1 LTEYGHERL
10 LGHQTPRICHLPPS
24 VGSLGREIIELAELA
39 GLYLDPWQAWFM
51 EQASAVK
58 EETFF
63 NEYTGEHQRKW
74 AAFEVGLM
82 VSRQNGKGSIL
93 EARELAGLF
102 LLGERTVVHSAHQF
116 DTSKEHFLRMLNLL
130 EGVPDF
136 DREIDKVT
144 RSHGDEGILLKSGQ
158 RLRFRTR
165 TKGGGRG
172 WSPDFI
178 ALDEAMY
185 LNSEQVGALMPS
197 LSARPNPQ
205 LWYTGSAGTKESTQF
220 GRVRI
225 RGMKGVKNADG
236 FRVPDPRLMYAEWSV
251 DACTDL
257 CLPGCDEHDRINTV
271 DSYAKANPGLGIRIS
286 VEHVESERR
295 SMDAEMFKQERLGV
309 GDWPVEGDQWAVIS
323 EEAWRS
329 RIDEMSEVDREGVKV
344 LGVDT
349 SPGREF
355 SCIVACGTNGE
366 CLHVEITSNE
376 YQDDHRP
383 GADWLVKRIKE
394 IWDRSKPDAVVIDK
408 ASPASA
414 YIEELESLGI
424 TVIVPNSS
432 EYGSACGQFYSGVQ
446 PRKGEVADI
455 VHIDQLGL
463 NEAVAGA
470 DKKPLGDK
478 WKWNKQNSA
487 SDITPLVAATLA
499 SWGYRKV
506 LFEKPKAA
514 TPWVFTEDDI

>member
-1 LTEYGHERL
+1 MTESAPSVP
-10 LGHQTPRICHLPPS
+10 LGRQTPRIQHLPHS
-24 VGSLGREIIELAELA
+24 IGSLGREVVELAALA
-39 GLYLDPWQAWFM
+39 GLHLDPWQAWFI
-51 EQASAVK
+51 EQSCAVK
-58 EETFF
+58 DEKFF
-63 NEYTGEHQRKW
+63 NQYTKEWQRKW

-102 LLGERTVVHSAHQF
+102 LLGERTVVHSAHMF
-116 DTSKEHFLRMLNLL
+116 DTSKEHFIRILELL

-185 LNSEQVGALMPS
+185 LNGEQIAALMPS

-205 LWYTGSAGTKESTQF
+205 IWYTGSAGTKESTQF
-220 GRVRI
+220 GRVRHRAI
-225 RGMKGVKNADG
+225 KGVKDENG
-236 FRVPDPRLMYAEWSV
+236 LWVPDPSLMYAEWSI

-257 CLPGCDEHDRINTV
+257 CLSTCEEHDRQDTIE
-271 DSYAKANPGLGIRIS
+271 SFGKANPGLGIRIT
-286 VEHVESERR
+286 VDLIQSERR
-295 SMDAEMFKQERLGV
+295 SMDPDEFLKEILGV
-309 GDWPVEGDQWAVIS
+309 GQWPVEGDAWSVID
-323 EEAWRS
+323 EEAWRK
-329 RIDEMSEVDREGVKV
+329 RIDENSEITKDSIKV

-349 SPGREF
+349 SPLREF
-355 SCIVACGTNGE
+355 STIAVCGDNGE
-366 CLHVEITSNE
+366 CLHVEVTSNE
-376 YQDDHRP
+376 IQMDHRP
-383 GADWLVKRIKE
+383 GADWLVRRIKE

-414 YIEELESLGI
+414 YVEELESLGV
-424 TVIVPNSS
+424 TVIVPNAS
-432 EYGSACGQFYSGVQ
+432 EYGAACGQFFSGVQ

-455 VHIDQLGL
+455 VHIDQREL

-470 DKKPLGDK
+470 DKKPLQDK
-478 WKWNKQNSA
+478 WKWDKQKSA
-487 SDITPLVAATLA
+487 AGITPLVASTLA
-499 SWGYRKV
+499 AWGYRKI
-506 LFEKPKAA
+506 LFERPKAA
-514 TPWVFTEDDI
+514 TPWVFYD

>member
-1 LTEYGHERL
+1 M
-10 LGHQTPRICHLPPS
+10 C
-24 VGSLGREIIELAELA
+24 
-39 GLYLDPWQAWFM
+39 GLHLDPWQAWFI
-51 EQASAVK
+51 EQSCAVK
-58 EETFF
+58 DETFF
-63 NEYTGEHQRKW
+63 NETSGEWQRKW

-116 DTSKEHFLRMLNLL
+116 DTSKEHFLRMTQLL
-130 EGVPDF
+130 EGVPDL
-136 DREIDKVT
+136 DREIDKIT

-185 LNSEQVGALMPS
+185 LGPDQISALMPS

-205 LWYTGSAGTKESTQF
+205 VWYTGSAGDKESSQF
-220 GRVRI
+220 GRVRA
-225 RGMKGVKNADG
+225 RAMLGVKNAEG
-236 FRVPDPRLMYAEWSV
+236 VRISDPRLMYAEWSI

-257 CLPGCDEHDRINTV
+257 CLPSCDEHDRQDIV
-271 DSYAKANPGLGIRIS
+271 ESYAKANPGLGIRIS

-295 SMDAEMFKQERLGV
+295 SMDAPSFAQERLGV
-309 GDWPVEGDQWAVIS
+309 GDWPVEGDQWGVIA
-323 EEAWRS
+323 EEAWLRRVDMNS
-329 RIDEMSEVDREGVKV
+329 EIDRDGIKV

-349 SPGREF
+349 SPNREF
-355 SCIVACGTNGE
+355 SSITACGSNGDM
-366 CLHVEITSNE
+366 LHVEVTCSDE
-376 YQDDHRP
+376 VDKRGEFVMDHRP
-383 GADWLVKRIKE
+383 GADWLVKRVKQ

-408 ASPASA
+408 GSPASA
-414 YIEELESLGI
+414 YIEELQSLGV
-424 TVIVPNSS
+424 TVLSPTTAEYASS
-432 EYGSACGQFYSGVQ
+432 CGQFVSAVQ

-455 VHIDQLGL
+455 VHADQLDL

-470 DKKPLGDK
+470 DKRKLADK
-478 WKWNKQNSA
+478 WAWDRRNSA
-487 SDITPLVAATLA
+487 TDITPLVGATLA
-499 SWGYRKV
+499 VWGYRKV

-514 TPWVFTEDDI
+514 TPWAAYDDDY